1 MRRFTVTLTENNLS
15 GPFNIYYNNDIMAN
29 LEVGGAASNIPAS
42 TLINGI
48 SILVGNDVTNIS
60 LLNLKNNCNNR
71 ITTSV

>member
-29 LEVGGAASNIPAS
+29 LEVGGIASNIPAS
-42 TLINGI
+42 TLINGV
-48 SILVGNDVTNIS
+48 SIVVGNDVTNIS

>member
-1 MRRFTVTLTENNLS
+1 MRRFTVTLTQNNLS
-15 GPFNIYYNNDIMAN
+15 GPFNIYYNDNIIAD
-29 LEVGGAASNIPAS
+29 LEVGGNASNILAS
-42 TLINGI
+42 TLINGV